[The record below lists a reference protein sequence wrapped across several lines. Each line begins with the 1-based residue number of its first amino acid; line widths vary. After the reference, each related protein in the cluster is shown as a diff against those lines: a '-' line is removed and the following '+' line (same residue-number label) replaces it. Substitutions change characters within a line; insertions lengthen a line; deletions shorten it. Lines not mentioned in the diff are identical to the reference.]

1 MTANKKA
8 NKMSKLTAV
17 EFIQK
22 LKTFQ
27 SAAELKKYERYF
39 PLDKRQDDDE
49 FVGVRMGHVF
59 ETAKQFIDM
68 PVDEIEKLMESS
80 IHEVRAGALS
90 IMGKSASAKGTS
102 PERLKELYD
111 LYIRRHDRINNWDL
125 VDLASHYVVGRYLAD
140 KPRKILYKLAKSKS
154 PWERRTAILATAHFI
169 MKLGEVDDTFAIAE
183 LLVDDKDEFVNKG
196 TGWMLR
202 TAGGVDRE
210 RLMKFLDKH
219 AATMP
224 RITLRMAIEHFD
236 KKQRDGYLGMKKG

>member
-1 MTANKKA
+1 
-8 NKMSKLTAV
+8 MSKLTAV
-17 EFIQK
+17 EFVKK

-39 PLDKRQDDDE
+39 PLDKRKGDDE
-49 FVGVRMGHVF
+49 FAGVRMGHVF
-59 ETAKQFIDM
+59 ETAKEFIDM

-90 IMGKSASAKGTS
+90 IMGKSAAQSGAKKVS

-111 LYIRRHDRINNWDL
+111 LYIRRHDRVNNWDL
-125 VDLASHYVVGRYLAD
+125 VDLAAYYVVGRYLAD
-140 KPRKILYKLAKSKS
+140 KPRKILYKLAKSKD

-169 MKLGEVDDTFAIAE
+169 MKLKEVDDTFEIAE
-183 LLVDDKDEFVNKG
+183 MLVNDKDDFVNKG

-202 TAGGVDRE
+202 TAGGVDRG
-210 RLMKFLDKH
+210 RLEKFLDKH

-224 RITLRMAIEHFD
+224 RTTLRMAIEHFD
-236 KKQRDGYLGMKKG
+236 KKQRDGYLGMKKAG